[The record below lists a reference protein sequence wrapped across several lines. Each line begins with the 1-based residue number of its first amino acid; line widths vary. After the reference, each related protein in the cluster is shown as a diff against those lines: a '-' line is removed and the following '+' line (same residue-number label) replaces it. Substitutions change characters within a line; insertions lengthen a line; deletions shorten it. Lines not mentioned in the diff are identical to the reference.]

1 MTRWRSISGLSVAL
15 LALAVAQPAVSAA
28 QLRFS
33 IPGGVYTNDLSLQ
46 LSASPATAIYFTLDG
61 SEPTATSTVY
71 SAGLNIT
78 NSTLVRARVFEAGA
92 PAGPPVSETYVL
104 LSPEL
109 LDFSSDLPLV
119 IINTFGEGL
128 SHETRI
134 PVSVRFI
141 DGSEARRSK
150 LTGSADFDGRA
161 MINIRG
167 TSSLQFPKHSFTFR
181 TRDEA
186 GNSLRASIL
195 GFPADSDWILYAPYP
210 DKTLMRDVLAY
221 DLSRQMGHY
230 AARTRFVELFISR
243 SGHKL
248 GPRHYAGLYVFEEK
262 IKRGNERVNI
272 EKLNPEDNQEPAIT
286 GGYIFKK
293 DHEEKGPG
301 EGFTTSRGI
310 HFFYVDPKE
319 TDLTSQQKSWLPD
332 YLNRFEKV
340 LYGPG
345 FKDRTDGYAGFID
358 ADSFIDLH
366 WIVEFSKNID
376 GYRLSNYLH
385 KDRQGKLKME
395 PIWDWNLSFGNANY
409 LDGWMP
415 EGWYWP
421 LVGGRDY
428 PWFGRLFQ
436 DADFKQK
443 YIDRWSQ
450 LRTNQF
456 ARSNLLA
463 KVDAYS
469 GQLQE
474 AQARNFKRW
483 RVLGQWVWPNW
494 YVGSTYAEEVNWMK
508 RWIEQ
513 RLAWIDTQFLPP
525 PAVSIQPGAKASE
538 RLVRLQAA
546 TGEICYTLDGSDPR
560 SSGGEVS
567 PKAQSYRAA
576 IAIGETTKVFARAR
590 ATNAW
595 SAPVVCSWG
604 Q

>member
-1 MTRWRSISGLSVAL
+1 MTLRRSVSDWSAAF
-15 LALAVAQPAVSAA
+15 LALAVAQASVSATP
-28 QLRFS
+28 LRFS

-46 LSASPATAIYFTLDG
+46 LSASPPAIIYFTLDG

-78 NSTLVRARVFEAGA
+78 NSTLVRARAFEAGA
-92 PAGPPVSETYVL
+92 PAGPPVSQTYVL

-109 LDFSSDLPLV
+109 LDFSSNLPLV

-128 SHETRI
+128 AHETRVPI
-134 PVSVRFI
+134 SVRFI
-141 DGSEARRSK
+141 DGSEVRRST

-186 GNSLRASIL
+186 GNGLRAAIL

-243 SGHKL
+243 SGHRL
-248 GPRHYAGLYVFEEK
+248 GRGHYAGLYVLEEK
-262 IKRGNERVNI
+262 IKRGRERVNI
-272 EKLNPEDNQEPAIT
+272 EKLNPEDNQEPEIT

-293 DHEEKGPG
+293 DHEEKGLG

-319 TDLTSQQKSWLPD
+319 TELTSQQKSWLPD
-332 YLNRFEKV
+332 YLNRFEKA
-340 LYGPG
+340 LYGPA
-345 FKDRTDGYAGFID
+345 FKDRADGYAGFID

-395 PIWDWNLSFGNANY
+395 PIWDWNLSFGNADY

-415 EGWYWP
+415 DGWYWP
-421 LVGGRDY
+421 LVSRRDY

-436 DADFKQK
+436 DPDFKQK

-456 ARSNLLA
+456 ALSNLLA
-463 KVDAYS
+463 KVDAFS
-469 GQLQE
+469 AQLQE

-483 RVLGQWVWPNW
+483 RILGQWVWPNW
-494 YVGSTYAEEVNWMK
+494 YVGGTYAEEVNWMK
-508 RWIEQ
+508 SWLEQ
-513 RLAWIDTQFLPP
+513 RVAWIDAQFLPP
-525 PAVSIQPGAKASE
+525 PAVSIQTGAKASE

-546 TGEICYTLDGSDPR
+546 TGEISYTVDGSDPR
-560 SSGGEVS
+560 SSGGAVS
-567 PKAQSYRAA
+567 PHGQPYRDA
-576 IAIGETTKVFARAR
+576 IAIGETTKLFARAR
-590 ATNAW
+590 TTNAW
-595 SAPVVCSWG
+595 SAPVVCSWEK
-604 Q
+604 

>member
-1 MTRWRSISGLSVAL
+1 MIRWRSVSGWCAAF
-15 LALAVAQPAVSAA
+15 LALAVAQAAASAA
-28 QLRFS
+28 PLRFS

-46 LSASPATAIYFTLDG
+46 LSASPPAMIHFTLDG

-78 NSTLVRARVFEAGA
+78 NSTLVRARAFEAGA
-92 PAGPPVSETYVL
+92 PAGPPVSQTYVL

-109 LDFSSDLPLV
+109 MDFSSNLPLV

-128 SHETRI
+128 AHETRV

-141 DGSEARRSK
+141 DGSEARRST

-186 GNSLRASIL
+186 GSSLRASIL

-248 GPRHYAGLYVFEEK
+248 GRGHYAGLYVLEEK
-262 IKRGNERVNI
+262 IKRGKERVNI
-272 EKLNPEDNQEPAIT
+272 EKLNPEDNQEPEST

-293 DHEEKGPG
+293 DHEEKGLG

-319 TDLTSQQKSWLPD
+319 TELTPQQKSWLPD

-345 FKDRTDGYAGFID
+345 FKDHADGYAGFID

-366 WIVEFSKNID
+366 WIVECSKNID

-385 KDRQGKLKME
+385 KDRRGKLKME
-395 PIWDWNLSFGNANY
+395 PIWDWNLSFGNADY
-409 LDGWMP
+409 MEGWMP

-421 LVGGRDY
+421 LVARRDY
-428 PWFGRLFQ
+428 PWFGRLF
-436 DADFKQK
+436 DDPDFKQK
-443 YIDRWSQ
+443 YIDRWAQ
-450 LRTNQF
+450 LRSNQF
-456 ARSNLLA
+456 EVSNLLA
-463 KVDAYS
+463 KTDVFS

-474 AQARNFKRW
+474 AQERNFKRW
-483 RVLGQWVWPNW
+483 RILGQWIWPNW
-494 YVGSTYAEEVNWMK
+494 YVGGTYAEEVNWMK

-513 RLAWIDTQFLPP
+513 RIAWIDRQFPP
-525 PAVSIQPGAKASE
+525 QPSISWEKE
-538 RLVRLQAA
+538 QAA
-546 TGEICYTLDGSDPR
+546 SGRLASLHSSSKGQIYYTLDGTDPR
-560 SSGGEVS
+560 TAGGAIS
-567 PKAQSYRAA
+567 PAA
-576 IAIGETTKVFARAR
+576 RLYEEALTFEQGARLCARTRAR
-590 ATNAW
+590 NGW
-595 SAPVVCSWG
+595 SAP
-604 Q
+604 